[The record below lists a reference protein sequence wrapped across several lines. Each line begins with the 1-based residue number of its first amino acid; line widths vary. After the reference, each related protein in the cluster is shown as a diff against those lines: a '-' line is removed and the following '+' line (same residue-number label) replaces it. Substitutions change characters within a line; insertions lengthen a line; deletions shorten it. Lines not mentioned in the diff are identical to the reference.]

1 MELVAQGLV
10 RAETENDGEVRSA
23 DSFDLLDDLYREEV
37 AVYAVVVDTV
47 VGNRGQELHD
57 QVAVGPVYLDRVKAC
72 HFGPSGSLP
81 EIFDILVHF
90 LGRQRPGSE
99 FCGDGFAVDT
109 ADLAGADGLF
119 DPGLHARVDQLQDR
133 AGAVVLD
140 RVGDPGKARH
150 ELVIADIYRA
160 GDLKAGLID
169 VGSFDRDHAGAASGS
184 GRIVLHEL
192 IRDFTVRSCEQR
204 RHGGHIDAVLH
215 CHTADL
221 DRFQDIGI
229 VCAHLLPS

>member
-1 MELVAQGLV
+1 M
-10 RAETENDGEVRSA
+10 
-23 DSFDLLDDLYREEV
+23 
-37 AVYAVVVDTV
+37 

-72 HFGPSGSLP
+72 HLGPSGSLP

-119 DPGLHARVDQLQDR
+119 APGLHARVDQLQDR

-140 RVGDPGKARH
+140 RVGDPGKARY